1 MPSSP
6 VPWCGLAGPFPSTD
20 ASTDLEPAGSP
31 PVLTPPAGWG
41 AAEALRAW
49 RAAAEALGAS
59 PAGADEAVLVRE
71 LSTVVL
77 RAGDVAVK
85 VYPPE
90 LDPSRLEAVLRALPA
105 DAGDLVLPV
114 LGHPGVVRTPHGLV
128 SRYPWLDRGAP
139 ASWPEIG
146 ALLRSFHATPGV
158 DEALLPRWSPLS
170 RVPEQLA
177 AYAAHPQ
184 HDPDLAEV
192 LTAARERLLT
202 GVGALSSD
210 LGWGLVHG
218 DVSAENVLRTRAE
231 PTAPSGR
238 CVLIDL
244 DWVGYAPREYDL
256 VGAALRR
263 DHGELDEETYL
274 QFCRAYGHDVRSW
287 SGLGL
292 VGEIC
297 ELGGLTFGLWAA
309 CRRGEDLSWLAAAV
323 RRWR

>member
-6 VPWCGLAGPFPSTD
+6 VPSLQ
-20 ASTDLEPAGSP
+20 PAGEDVERAGRV
-31 PVLTPPAGWG
+31 PVAAPTVWG
-41 AAEALRAW
+41 AAEALLAW
-49 RAAAEALGAS
+49 RAAADLLGAS
-59 PAGADEAVLVRE
+59 PAEAGTPVLVRE

-77 RAGDVAVK
+77 RAGDFAVK
-85 VYPPE
+85 VYPPD
-90 LDPSRLEAVLRALPA
+90 LDPARLEAVLHALPA
-105 DAGDLVLPV
+105 DAGELVLPV
-114 LGHPGVVRTPHGLV
+114 LGHPAVVRTPHGLV
-128 SRYPWLDRGAP
+128 SRYPWLDRGAT

-177 AYAAHPQ
+177 VYAAHPQ
-184 HDPDLAEV
+184 HDPGLAEV
-192 LTAARERLLT
+192 LTAARDRLLA
-202 GVGALSSD
+202 GVAELSSD
-210 LGWGLVHG
+210 LGWGMVHG
-218 DVSAENVLRTRAE
+218 DVSAENVLRAAAE
-231 PTAPSGR
+231 PTAPEGR
-238 CVLIDL
+238 CVFIDL
-244 DWVGYAPREYDL
+244 DWVACAPREYDL

-274 QFCRAYGHDVRSW
+274 GFCRAYGHDVRSW

-292 VGEIC
+292 VTDIC

-309 CRRGEDLSWLAAAV
+309 CRRQEDLSWLPEAV